1 MHYGSGHPDTQ
12 GEWQEK
18 SLWESHTQHLRR
30 RRLCRKWPGTM
41 ADRFT
46 ARGSRSGTA
55 DAGMQTDAKRHRD
68 LQETK
73 CWGEE
78 GDLDFHED
86 MISVD
91 SRGQMAALWLGSI
104 EGWPSLALGRAAYGS
119 SSRPCGVCWLLS
131 TCL

>member
-1 MHYGSGHPDTQ
+1 M
-12 GEWQEK
+12 QEVAWYNGRQVHCPGK
-18 SLWESHTQHLRR
+18 QVRHS
-30 RRLCRKWPGTM
+30 WP
-41 ADRFT
+41 
-46 ARGSRSGTA
+46 
-55 DAGMQTDAKRHRD
+55 GMQTDAKRHRD